1 MKTIAVIRSADNT
14 NVFQEVE
21 IADNL
26 IARLRG
32 LLGRS
37 GLASGQGILLR
48 PANSI
53 HTIGMKF
60 PIDIAFIDRSGTV
73 IKIVE
78 NMPPG
83 RFSPII
89 FGSVCV
95 LETTAGE
102 IKKAQLNAGDNLRF
116 ESN

>member
-89 FGSVCV
+89 LGSVCV